1 MQRPSYF
8 TNRPNQLPSAIII
21 FVALIMG
28 GLFTETESRLRA
40 STTTVSNQQKD
51 PYANRIIA
59 PKLDTGSDWL
69 NVAGPIRLQDLRG
82 KVVVLD
88 FWTYCCINCIHMLPT
103 LKKLEEKY
111 PNEVVVIGVHSAK
124 FTTEKETDN
133 IRQAILRYEISHPV
147 INDSEFLLWR
157 KYQVSSWPSLRVIDP
172 EGYVVGGHSGEL
184 PFVNL
189 DQYVTTLI
197 KHHRDKGTLDERP
210 VHFELERFD
219 SKPQALNFPGKVLAD
234 ERSKRLF
241 ITDSNNNRIVITD
254 LEGSLIDVI
263 GSGVIGSGDGSFTQ
277 CSFDHPQG
285 LALDDRFLYIS
296 DTENHM
302 LRKADLT
309 TRQVTTIAGIGEQ
322 ASFGSGGGLALKTAL
337 NSPWDLELV
346 EQNGKK
352 RLFIAMAGP
361 HQIWSMNLQTN
372 RIHPYAG
379 SGREDILDGSL
390 KEAALAQP
398 SSITIGK
405 SNGKSVLYVADS
417 EGSALRTV
425 SLVPGGKVKTV
436 VGPRGL
442 PNGRS
447 LFEFADRDGI
457 GAAVRLQHPLGVA
470 YYKDVLYIADT
481 YNNKIKTVHPVTTQA
496 ETFLGD
502 GEPGKRNDP
511 PRFDEP
517 GGLSAADNRLFIADT
532 NNHRIQVVDLIEKKV
547 GTLRIKGLR
556 PPNRKNAIT
565 TTFPQATTQTLPVQN
580 IRAANELVFQVQM
593 ELPLGFK
600 INPDVPIRYLVQ
612 SDTDSGVVNLASF
625 KELQTQTRP
634 DNPFDIHLPLHAN
647 SGKETLR
654 VSMTYYYCREGG
666 EGFCHIK
673 SAIWTI
679 PIQVSPTGSDAP
691 VTLTTTTADQIDKR
705 KAVK

>member
-1 MQRPSYF
+1 MQRPSHIANSPIRF
-8 TNRPNQLPSAIII
+8 SSATITLL
-21 FVALIMG
+21 ALVLG
-28 GLFTETESRLRA
+28 NLSTETEFRLRA
-40 STTTVSNQQKD
+40 STTSETNQKKD

-124 FTTEKETDN
+124 FTTEKETAN
-133 IRQAILRYEISHPV
+133 IRQAILRYEIAHPV

-157 KYQVSSWPSLRVIDP
+157 KYQVNSWPTLRVIDP

-189 DQYVTTLI
+189 DQYVTALI
-197 KHHRDKGTLDERP
+197 KYHQDKGTLDERP

-219 SKPQALNFPGKVLAD
+219 SKQRALNFPGKVFAD
-234 ERSKRLF
+234 EPSNRLF
-241 ITDSNNNRIVITD
+241 ITDSNHNRIVITD

-263 GSGVIGSGDGSFTQ
+263 GNGTIGSEDGGFTQ

-302 LRKADLT
+302 LRKADLI

-322 ASFGSGGGLALKTAL
+322 GSFGSKGGLALKTAL

-346 EQNGKK
+346 NQNGKK

-405 SNGKSVLYVADS
+405 SDGKNVLYVADS

-425 SLVPGGKVKTV
+425 SLLPSGEVKTV

-457 GAAVRLQHPLGVA
+457 GDAVRLQHPLGVA
-470 YYKDVLYIADT
+470 YYNDVLYVADT
-481 YNNKIKTVHPVTTQA
+481 YNNKIKTVNPVTTQA
-496 ETFLGD
+496 ATFLGD

-517 GGLSAADNRLFIADT
+517 GGISAADNRLFIADT
-532 NNHRIQVVDLIEKKV
+532 NNHRIQVVDLIEQKV
-547 GTLRIKGLR
+547 STLQINGLR
-556 PPNRKNAIT
+556 PPNRKKAIT
-565 TTFPQATTQTLPVQN
+565 ATFPQATTHTLAVQN
-580 IRAANELVFQVQM
+580 IRPANELVLQVNM
-593 ELPLGFK
+593 KLPLGFK

-612 SDTDSGVVNLASF
+612 SDTDSGVVNLDRF
-625 KELQTQTRP
+625 KTLQTQSQP
-634 DNPFDIHLPLHAN
+634 DNPFDIRLPLSAN

-654 VSMTYYYCREGG
+654 ISMTYYYCREGG

-679 PIQVSPTGSDAP
+679 PVQVSTTGSGGP
-691 VTLTTTTADQIDKR
+691 ITLTTTTADQIDKR
-705 KAVK
+705 NAVK